1 MITKSKKLHS
11 KQEEKSMVA
20 SNVGYKIVL
29 HIYVE
34 THIHTTHIFARKCE
48 KVSSQL
54 FRKRNIVRGL
64 SYPLVGI
71 QGFFQTILVNNITQF
86 VCGTTTSIL
95 SPLFYLFNSSVLFSV
110 FANVTCDIYVRTTS
124 YFLTTPFLSFL
135 LVLLHSMAVICFVV
149 NIMPLCAWKPKCL
162 YITSF

>member
-1 MITKSKKLHS
+1 
-11 KQEEKSMVA
+11 MVA

-71 QGFFQTILVNNITQF
+71 QGFFQTILVNN
-86 VCGTTTSIL
+86 
-95 SPLFYLFNSSVLFSV
+95 
-110 FANVTCDIYVRTTS
+110 VT
-124 YFLTTPFLSFL
+124 
-135 LVLLHSMAVICFVV
+135 
-149 NIMPLCAWKPKCL
+149 
-162 YITSF
+162 

>member
-20 SNVGYKIVL
+20 SYVGYKIVL
-29 HIYVE
+29 HIYAE
-34 THIHTTHIFARKCE
+34 TYTQHISLQGSVRKFHHRVIQEAQYCQRPFLPSCGHTRLLSNRSHK
-48 KVSSQL
+48 QY
-54 FRKRNIVRGL
+54 NIV
-64 SYPLVGI
+64 
-71 QGFFQTILVNNITQF
+71 

-124 YFLTTPFLSFL
+124 YFLTTPILSLL
-135 LVLLHSMAVICFVV
+135 LVLLHSMAVICFRVY
-149 NIMPLCAWKPKCL
+149 IMPLYAWQPKCL